1 MKVMHARDD
10 NRIENSRRKPGKIW
24 VIGARSDSYRRSRAR
39 FDPEVLQACSS
50 RSSEEASSPAAEPGI
65 ACNGS
70 GRVSL
75 RPKARR
81 SMSNEPMTDRF
92 MP

>member
-1 MKVMHARDD
+1 MKVRHARDD

-24 VIGARSDSYRRSRAR
+24 VIGARSDSYRAVTSSFRSGGSASLFVAFFRR
-39 FDPEVLQACSS
+39 GVLSSS
-50 RSSEEASSPAAEPGI
+50 RTGI

-75 RPKARR
+75 RRKPGEA
-81 SMSNEPMTDRF
+81 
-92 MP
+92 